1 MHLLTFLIVFC
12 VICYVHCN
20 LLSIN
25 VNKVR
30 SLYKPKESGYG
41 ATLRN
46 YPKSYYPQSSYYPQE
61 SFYSSWYPSSSLYP
75 GSLGSLGSNYPG
87 SLGSS
92 LYPGSLGSLG
102 PSLTEE
108 YGYYRPQNQLTINN
122 AAGFN
127 HDCNRHRHGNAF
139 GGGGGSFLDGDIAA
153 DMVKYGFARPRKT
166 KYKLVAKYD

>member
-1 MHLLTFLIVFC
+1 MHLSTFPIVFC
-12 VICYVHCN
+12 AIYYGHCN

-41 ATLRN
+41 ATLRS

-75 GSLGSLGSNYPG
+75 GSLGSI
-87 SLGSS
+87 GSS

-102 PSLTEE
+102 SLGSSLTEE

-127 HDCNRHRHGNAF
+127 HDCNRHRHGNGF
-139 GGGGGSFLDGDIAA
+139 GGGGFLDGDIAA